1 MSDKPRMHIP
11 RLTDDLLR
19 EVVRDRLACKVMFSS
34 EVRRDMVSM
43 VFGCGMMG
51 DVFMPP
57 AEIMESVLG
66 SATPPDSLPDEPDK
80 PDHPGYPDPVGDP
93 PEKPKRVKMPE
104 QILSDISWGEI
115 AEDDPV
121 VHEARIEVKAENA
134 RRIREWEDASH
145 AWHKALDEERRV
157 QREIDAAYEAA
168 VEAWQASLDQRAE
181 KVAEREA
188 AQQDWH
194 DRYAEHFGEWFA
206 DVGVL
211 SGDMSKTFP
220 RSINGYP
227 IFHGF
232 QIIHKD
238 DWKRI
243 EAAIIREQER
253 SENIEV

>member
-1 MSDKPRMHIP
+1 MSIPRM
-11 RLTDDLLR
+11 TEDQLR
-19 EVVRDRLACKVMFSS
+19 EVVRDRLACKVMFSC
-34 EVRRDMVSM
+34 EVHRDLVPM
-43 VFGCGMMG
+43 VFGCGLLG
-51 DVFMPP
+51 DVFLPP
-57 AEIMESVLG
+57 AEIIESVLG
-66 SATPPDSLPDEPDK
+66 SASAPDSLPDEPDK

-93 PEKPKRVKMPE
+93 PEKPKLVKLPE
-104 QILSDISWGEI
+104 QILSDLSWGEI

-121 VHEARIEVKAENA
+121 IHEARIEVEAENA

-145 AWHKALDEERRV
+145 SWHDALDKEHRV
-157 QREIDAAYEAA
+157 RREIDAAYEAN
-168 VEAWQASLDQRAE
+168 VEAWQSELDQRAA

-188 AQQDWH
+188 ARQEWH
-194 DRYAEHFGEWFA
+194 DRYDEHFGEWLA
-206 DVGVL
+206 DLGVL

-253 SENIEV
+253 SASIEV